1 MAIRLKDIARELN
14 VSIMTVSKVLRGNT
28 DISDATR
35 QRVLSRMKE
44 LDYQPNMIARS
55 LATGQSSIVGLIV
68 PDLLNPFFAEL
79 AKSLGSALRQQSY
92 GLILSSSEENPEVEQ
107 GEIRMMLARGW
118 MHC

>member
-14 VSIMTVSKVLRGNT
+14 VSVVTVSKVLRGNT

-55 LATGQSSIVGLIV
+55 LVTGKSSIVGLIV
-68 PDLLNPFFAEL
+68 PDLLNH
-79 AKSLGSALRQQSY
+79 
-92 GLILSSSEENPEVEQ
+92 LSRSWRNHLE
-107 GEIRMMLARGW
+107 ARFDNSRIA
-118 MHC
+118 

>member
-14 VSIMTVSKVLRGNT
+14 VSVVTVSKVLRGNT

-55 LATGQSSIVGLIV
+55 LVTGKSSIVGLIV
-68 PDLLNPFFAEL
+68 PDLLNPF
-79 AKSLGSALRQQSY
+79 SRSWR
-92 GLILSSSEENPEVEQ
+92 NPLEARFDNS
-107 GEIRMMLARGW
+107 RMA
-118 MHC
+118 